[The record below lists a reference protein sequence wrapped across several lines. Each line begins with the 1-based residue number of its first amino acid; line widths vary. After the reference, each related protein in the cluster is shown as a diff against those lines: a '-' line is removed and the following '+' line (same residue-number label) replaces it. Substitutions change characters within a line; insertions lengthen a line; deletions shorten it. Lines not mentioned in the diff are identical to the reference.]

1 LPTGRDAPNGCL
13 IAGQV
18 WFCHYPSRD
27 APVTLAWGSMFDFS
41 WSEILL
47 IGVVALVVI
56 GPKDLPRVLRTVGQ
70 WANRARGVAREFQF
84 HLDEMIRDSE
94 LDEVRKTMNA
104 AVSTDIGTAVG
115 NFIDPAREIEKSLS
129 APELYGEAAAPA
141 TPPVPATAEAEEPT
155 QLALPTIGAPAKRAT
170 PEQAETALSEAKS
183 GTHG

>member
-1 LPTGRDAPNGCL
+1 MRTGCAAPNGCL

-27 APVTLAWGSMFDFS
+27 TPVTSAWGSMFDFS

-70 WANRARGVAREFQF
+70 WASRARGVAREFQF

-94 LDEVRKTMNA
+94 LEDVRKTMNA

-129 APELYGEAAAPA
+129 APELYGEATVSAPPPAPA
-141 TPPVPATAEAEEPT
+141 AEEPA
-155 QLALPTIGAPAKRAT
+155 QLALPTIGAPPAKGAI
-170 PEQAETALSEAKS
+170 PEQAETALSEARS

>member
-1 LPTGRDAPNGCL
+1 LRTGDAAPNSCL

-18 WFCHYPSRD
+18 WFCHYPARD

-70 WANRARGVAREFQF
+70 WASRARAVAREFQF

-94 LDEVRKTMNA
+94 LDEVRKTMSA
-104 AVSTDIGTAVG
+104 AASTDIGTAVG

-129 APELYGEAAAPA
+129 APELYGETAASAP
-141 TPPVPATAEAEEPT
+141 PAPSEEPA
-155 QLALPTIGAPAKRAT
+155 QLALPTIGAPPAKQAT
-170 PEQAETALSEAKS
+170 PEPAEPALSEAGS

>member
-1 LPTGRDAPNGCL
+1 
-13 IAGQV
+13 
-18 WFCHYPSRD
+18 
-27 APVTLAWGSMFDFS
+27 MFDFS

-84 HLDEMIRDSE
+84 HLDEMIRESE

-129 APELYGEAAAPA
+129 APELYGGTSASAPAAAE
-141 TPPVPATAEAEEPT
+141 VEEPA
-155 QLALPTIGAPAKRAT
+155 QLALPTIGAPAKRAI